1 MYSSKEFRV
10 NAQGERYLVGQF
22 HTMDR
27 RKAIKTASGNAIASL
42 FLGSLYAIVI
52 TLSVIAVQL
61 LVELLHCR
69 IPAIDILW
77 LAWTLA
83 HVAS

>member
-1 MYSSKEFRV
+1 
-10 NAQGERYLVGQF
+10 
-22 HTMDR
+22 MDR
-27 RKAIKTASGNAIASL
+27 RKAIKKASGNAKASL
-42 FLGSLYAIVI
+42 VLGSLYAIVI
-52 TLSVIAVQL
+52 TLSVFAVQL

-77 LAWTLA
+77 LTRALA